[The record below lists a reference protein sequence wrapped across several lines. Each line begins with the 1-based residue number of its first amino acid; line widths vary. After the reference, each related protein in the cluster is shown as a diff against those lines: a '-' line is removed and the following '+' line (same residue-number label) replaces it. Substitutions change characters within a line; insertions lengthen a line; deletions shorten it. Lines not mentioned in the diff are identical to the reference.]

1 MTPSSTDV
9 ARFLDADHHGPE
21 VTIRGVDALDAA
33 GSEELAFCV
42 YDDPEYVRG
51 SDAGAIVCPP
61 SIGPIDGRTLLF
73 ATDPKLAFVKATQEF
88 FVEDREETTIH
99 PTATVH
105 EDATVGDRT
114 VIGPHVHVGERVEI
128 GDDCTVRAGA
138 TLGTAGFGFARAR
151 SGELYRQIHQG
162 RVRIADNVEIGP
174 NTSIDRAVFDE
185 TVIERGAKL
194 SGQVHV
200 AHQVRIGADTT
211 VAYNSGFSGG
221 ATVGERVTIHPHVA
235 VATDVSIG
243 DDAEVGM
250 NAGVLEDVPDGTTV
264 VGTPARPINPSHQ

>member
-1 MTPSSTDV
+1 MTLSSTDV

-21 VTIRGVDALDAA
+21 TEIRGIDALDAA
-33 GSEELAFCV
+33 GPEELAFCV
-42 YDDPEYVRG
+42 YDDPEYVRD

-61 SIGPIDGRTLLF
+61 SIGTIDDRTLILV
-73 ATDPKLAFVKATQEF
+73 AEPKLAFVRATNEF
-88 FVEDREETTIH
+88 LREDREETTIH

-105 EDATVGDRT
+105 EDATIGERT
-114 VIGPHVHVGERVEI
+114 AIGPHVHVGGRVEI
-128 GDDCTVRAGA
+128 GDDCTIRAGA
-138 TLGTAGFGFARAR
+138 TLGTAGFGFARAQ

-162 RVRIADNVEIGP
+162 RVRIEDDVEIGP

-211 VAYNSGFSGG
+211 VAYNSGFSGS
-221 ATVGERVTIHPHVA
+221 ATVGERVTIHPHVS
-235 VATDVSIG
+235 VATDVAIG
-243 DDAEVGM
+243 DDAEIGM

-264 VGTPARPINPSHQ
+264 VGTPARPIDSPNQ

>member
-1 MTPSSTDV
+1 MTLTSTDI
-9 ARFLDADHHGPE
+9 AAFLDADHHGPRA
-21 VTIRGVDALDAA
+21 TIRGIDSLDAA
-33 GSEELAFCV
+33 GPDEFAFCI
-42 YDDPEYVRG
+42 YDDPDYVRA

-61 SIGPIDGRTLLF
+61 SIGTIEGRTLVF
-73 ATDPKLAFVKATQEF
+73 ASDPKLAFVKAANEF
-88 FVEDREETTIH
+88 FADDREETTVH

-105 EDATVGDRT
+105 EGATIGERT
-114 VIGPHVHVGERVEI
+114 VIGPHVNVGESVEI

-138 TLGTAGFGFARAR
+138 VIGTAGFGFARDR

-162 RVRIADNVEIGP
+162 GVRIADDVEIGP

-211 VAYNSGFSGG
+211 IAYNSGFSGG
-221 ATVGERVTIHPHVA
+221 ATVGDRVTIHPHVA
-235 VATDVSIG
+235 VATDVAIG

-250 NAGVLEDVPDGTTV
+250 NAGVLEDVPGGTTV
-264 VGTPARPINPSHQ
+264 VGTPAHPIDPNQ